1 MTKSERC
8 KPTAVATVLLVTFLL
23 TGCGSYT
30 TGESTNRGSGSQT
43 SETTV
48 ENAFV
53 VPRYLPGSC
62 EIQVGDTADL
72 RFTITNNR
80 PLEAERL
87 EAITTP
93 AAENIRIDPSPPIKV
108 AAGTALATGQ
118 LVEPGRPLSVTLEG
132 ITQTVRP
139 AYNVDVT
146 FRFQQFGELTMPV
159 PVEACP
165 TQQ

>member
-1 MTKSERC
+1 MKFKRS
-8 KPTAVATVLLVTFLL
+8 KPAPVATALLVMFLL
-23 TGCGSYT
+23 AGCGSYT
-30 TGESTNRGSGSQT
+30 TGESTNRGSGSET
-43 SETTV
+43 PETTV

-62 EIQVGDTADL
+62 AIQVGESAEL

-80 PLEAERL
+80 PAEAERL

-93 AAENIRIDPSPPIKV
+93 AAEAVRIDPSPPIEI

-118 LVEPGRPLSVTLEG
+118 PVEPGQPFTVTLDG
-132 ITQTVRP
+132 INQTVRP

-146 FRFQQFGELTMPV
+146 FRFQKSGELTMPV

-165 TQQ
+165 RQE

>member
-1 MTKSERC
+1 MEIKRF
-8 KPTAVATVLLVTFLL
+8 KPAPFTTALLVMFLL
-23 TGCGSYT
+23 AGCGSFT

-62 EIQVGDTADL
+62 EIQVGDTAQL

-80 PLEAERL
+80 PAGTERL
-87 EAITTP
+87 EAITTT
-93 AAENIRIDPSPPIKV
+93 AAETARIEPSPPIEIP
-108 AAGTALATGQ
+108 AGTALATGQ
-118 LVEPGRPLSVTLEG
+118 PVEPGQPLTVTLDG
-132 ITQTVRP
+132 ITKTVRP

-146 FRFQQFGELTMPV
+146 FRFQQFGELSMPV

-165 TQQ
+165 RQQ

>member
-1 MTKSERC
+1 MMKVKRS
-8 KPTAVATVLLVTFLL
+8 KPAPVTTAMLVTFLL
-23 TGCGSYT
+23 AGCGSFT
-30 TGESTNRGSGSQT
+30 TGESSNRGSGSQT

-62 EIQVGDTADL
+62 EIQVGDTAQL

-80 PLEAERL
+80 PADTERL
-87 EAITTP
+87 EAITTT
-93 AAENIRIDPSPPIKV
+93 AAEATRIEPSPPIEIH
-108 AAGTALATGQ
+108 AGTAVATGQ
-118 LVEPGRPLSVTLEG
+118 PVEPRRPLTVTLDG

-139 AYNVDVT
+139 ASNVDVT
-146 FRFQQFGELTMPV
+146 FRFQKFGELTMPV

-165 TQQ
+165 TQR